1 MLKYSFDKNYVYS
14 IINKEKKLWLRDKV
28 IGEKLG
34 VQNIYGLV
42 DKDIQGKCE
51 TENFTKQ

>member
-14 IINKEKKLWLRDKV
+14 IINKEKKLWLRDKD
-28 IGEKLG
+28 IGENLG

-42 DKDIQGKCE
+42 DKGIQGKCE
-51 TENFTKQ
+51 TENSTKQ